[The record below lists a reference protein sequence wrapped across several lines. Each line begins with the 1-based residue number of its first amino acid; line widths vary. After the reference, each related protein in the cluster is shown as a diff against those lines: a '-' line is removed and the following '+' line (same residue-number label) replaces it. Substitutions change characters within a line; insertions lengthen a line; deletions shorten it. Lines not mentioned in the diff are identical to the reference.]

1 MSNSLSLKR
10 REAVPAE
17 CCGPAWKILIIDD
30 EPDVHTVT
38 ELALKRFEF
47 DGRGVEFLHAYSA
60 AEAKEILIKEDDL
73 AIIFLDVVMES
84 DQAGLQLVSYI
95 RQEVGNSAV
104 RIVLRTGQPGQA
116 PEQTVIREYDIN
128 DYRNKAELTANKL
141 LTLTFS
147 SLRSYR
153 DICTLERSKSGLE
166 KLIHASRGISS
177 RQALNSFVEITMR
190 QMVTLLN
197 LDETALFSC
206 ETTAFKLQDT
216 VLEMFATEE
225 NFLTT
230 AQVQLAD
237 LPDEACEVLEDAIA
251 AKGNVN
257 RDNRMVMYCS
267 NKSLILLFYVK
278 VEVALSDLDVH
289 LFNIF
294 TENLI
299 VILEN
304 IRLNELINESQ
315 KEMIYRLG
323 EVVESRSNETGNHVK
338 RVSLYSEL
346 LAQLVGLTE
355 DECTLIKY
363 ASPLHDIG
371 KIGVPDAILNRPGPL
386 TPDEWEMMQTHAQKG
401 FDILNG
407 SGLMLMDIG
416 ATVALTHHEKWDG
429 SGYPAGDSQ
438 DSIHIFGRI
447 TALADVFD
455 ALASERCYK
464 KAWPL
469 EDVLNYIEEQSGTH
483 FDPRLV
489 RLLMDNLELFLAI
502 KRRFLDRYSGED
514 PNLS

>member
-1 MSNSLSLKR
+1 MNNPLSLKR
-10 REAVPAE
+10 RKISSRK
-17 CCGPAWKILIIDD
+17 CCVPAWKVLIIDD

-38 ELALKRFEF
+38 ELALKRFNF
-47 DGRGVEFLHAYSA
+47 DERGLEFLHAYSA
-60 AEAKEILIKEDDL
+60 AEAKVILSNESDL
-73 AIIFLDVVMES
+73 AIVFLDVVMES
-84 DQAGLQLVSYI
+84 DQAGLELVSYI
-95 RQEVGNSAV
+95 RQEIGNSAV
-104 RIVLRTGQPGQA
+104 RIILRTGQPGQA

-141 LTLTFS
+141 FTLIYA

-153 DICTLERSKSGLE
+153 DICTLERSKTGLE

-177 RQALNSFVEITMR
+177 RQALNSFIEVTMR

-206 ETTAFKLQDT
+206 EASAFRLENT
-216 VLEMFATEE
+216 VLEMF
-225 NFLTT
+225 TT
-230 AQVQLAD
+230 SQEYISSAKVQLSD
-237 LPDEACEVLEDAIA
+237 LPEEKCEVLEEAIA
-251 AKGNVN
+251 TKGNVY
-257 RDNRMVMYCS
+257 RGDRLVMYCS

-278 VEVALSDLDVH
+278 VEVVLSDLDIH

-294 TENLI
+294 TENII

-315 KEMIYRLG
+315 KEVIYRLG

-371 KIGVPDAILNRPGPL
+371 KIGIPDAILSKPGPL
-386 TPDEWEMMQTHAQKG
+386 EADEWATMMTHAQKG

-416 ATVALTHHEKWDG
+416 AKIALTHHEKWDG
-429 SGYPAGDSQ
+429 SGYPAGDSRE
-438 DSIHIFGRI
+438 SIHIYGRI

-469 EDVLNYIEEQSGTH
+469 DDVLNYIKVNSGSH

-489 RLLMDNLELFLAI
+489 QLLMNNLELFLAI
-502 KRRFLDRYSGED
+502 KRRFID
-514 PNLS
+514 PPSVDL

>member
-1 MSNSLSLKR
+1 MGNSLSLKSRNTPPKVR
-10 REAVPAE
+10 RSPPWRV
-17 CCGPAWKILIIDD
+17 LIVDD

-47 DGRGVEFLHAYSA
+47 DERDLEFLHAYSGI
-60 AEAKEILIKEDDL
+60 EAKEILVKENDI
-73 AIIFLDVVMES
+73 AIILLDVVMES
-84 DQAGLQLVSYI
+84 DQAGLELVSYI
-95 RQEVGNSAV
+95 RQTIMNSAA
-104 RIVLRTGQPGQA
+104 RIILRTGQPGQA

-141 LTLTFS
+141 STLIYA

-153 DICTLERSKSGLE
+153 DICTLQRSKSGLE
-166 KLIHASRGISS
+166 KLILASRGISS
-177 RQALNSFVEITMR
+177 RQALVSFVEVTMR
-190 QMVTLLN
+190 QMITLLN

-206 ETTAFKLQDT
+206 ETRAFKLQDT
-216 VLEMFATEE
+216 VLEMFAAEDDS
-225 NFLTT
+225 LTT
-230 AQVQLAD
+230 AQVQFTD
-237 LPDEACEVLEDAIA
+237 LTEDKRDILEEAIA
-251 AKGNVN
+251 KKGNVYK
-257 RDNRMVMYCS
+257 DNRLVMYCA

-278 VEVALSDLDVH
+278 VDVVLSDLDVH

-315 KEMIYRLG
+315 REMIYRLG

-371 KIGVPDAILNRPGPL
+371 KISIPDAILNKPGPL
-386 TPDEWEMMQTHAQKG
+386 TPEEWVTMKTHAQKG

-416 ATVALTHHEKWDG
+416 AKIAQTHHEKWDG
-429 SGYPAGDSQ
+429 SGYPEGDSKNN
-438 DSIHIFGRI
+438 IHIYGRI

-455 ALASERCYK
+455 ALASARCYK

-469 EDVLNYIEEQSGTH
+469 EEVLDYIEDQSGIH
-483 FDPRLV
+483 FDPNLV
-489 RLLMDNLELFLAI
+489 RLLMDNLKLFLEI
-502 KRRFLDRYSGED
+502 KRRFSDSYLIEK
-514 PNLS
+514 

>member
-1 MSNSLSLKR
+1 MSNSLFLKSRDESPRVR
-10 REAVPAE
+10 R
-17 CCGPAWKILIIDD
+17 GPAWKILIVDD

-47 DGRGVEFLHAYSA
+47 DDRELEFLHAYSA
-60 AEAKEILIKEDDL
+60 IEAKTILINENDIAMIL
-73 AIIFLDVVMES
+73 LDVVMES
-84 DQAGLQLVSYI
+84 DQAGLELISFI
-95 RQEVGNSAV
+95 RQGVNNSAV
-104 RIVLRTGQPGQA
+104 RIILRTGQPGQA

-141 LTLTFS
+141 STLVYA

-166 KLIHASRGISS
+166 KLILASRGISS
-177 RQALNSFVEITMR
+177 RQALTSFVEVTMR
-190 QMVTLLN
+190 QMITLLN

-206 ETTAFKLQDT
+206 ETRAFKLQNT
-216 VLEMFATEE
+216 MLEMFATEDE
-225 NFLTT
+225 YLTT
-230 AQVQLAD
+230 ALVHLSD
-237 LPDEACEVLEDAIA
+237 LSEEKREVLEEAITQKRNVY
-251 AKGNVN
+251 KGD
-257 RDNRMVMYCS
+257 RLVMYCS
-267 NKSLILLFYVK
+267 NNSLTLLFYVK
-278 VEVALSDLDVH
+278 VEVVLSDLDVH

-371 KIGVPDAILNRPGPL
+371 KISTPDAILNKPGPL
-386 TPDEWEMMQTHAQKG
+386 EPDEWVIMQTHAQKG

-416 ATVALTHHEKWDG
+416 AKIALTHHEKWDG
-429 SGYPAGDSQ
+429 SGYPAGDKKEH
-438 DSIHIFGRI
+438 IHIYGRI

-455 ALASERCYK
+455 ALGSERCYK

-469 EDVLNYIEEQSGTH
+469 DEVLDYIETQSGKH

-489 RLLMDNLELFLAI
+489 RLLMNNLQQFLEI
-502 KRRFLDRYSGED
+502 KRRFSDSYSEEK
-514 PNLS
+514 